1 VLLDVPYRRIDTVD
15 LGALRATV
23 ERLRPT
29 FESDA
34 LWTNLA
40 ERMQWIG
47 KPERPAD
54 VGFRKMVPTRY
65 VQLCIANDEEP
76 RSPWAVDVP
85 DDALSRAE
93 RDALVAE
100 WSAFCA
106 RHYGPGVLHFLV
118 FAVLGPGGA
127 IPPHR
132 DMPHDVNKKAF
143 SHHLHVPITAAEA
156 TEFTLKDEK
165 VVFEAGGVYEIDNM
179 SVHAVVHRGASF
191 RVNLMLDYCPAAN
204 LEKRNAPSPPR
215 TPPKAGEGT
224 ATG

>member
-1 VLLDVPYRRIDTVD
+1 MLLDVPYRRIDTVD
-15 LGALRATV
+15 LGPLLPLV

-34 LWTNLA
+34 LWRA
-40 ERMQWIG
+40 IGERMQWIG
-47 KPERPAD
+47 KTERPAD

-76 RSPWAVDVP
+76 RSPWALDVP
-85 DDALSRAE
+85 EGVLSRAE
-93 RDALVAE
+93 QDALLAE
-100 WSAFCA
+100 WTAFCA
-106 RHYGPGVLHFLV
+106 RHYGPGVLYFLV
-118 FAVLGPGGA
+118 FAVLGPEGA

-143 SHHLHVPITAAEA
+143 SHHLHLPLTAAGD

-179 SVHAVVHRGASF
+179 SLHSVVHRGTGF
-191 RVNLMLDYCPAAN
+191 RVNLMLDFCPEGS

-215 TPPKAGEGT
+215 TPASGKP
-224 ATG
+224 TG